1 MATALGVGRRLDGTS
16 QKTCLFC
23 YVIRTPGKGFYMC
36 FMLRNNFIAFSCTLC
51 ALLFPLVSLCAQE
64 ADSLRYVLDEFV
76 VVDTD
81 GESTAVTGEVSH
93 NVNAADIMRYG
104 MQNLA
109 DAVRRM
115 PGVSLQDYGGV
126 GGLKTV
132 SIRGLGAK
140 HTAVSYDGVV
150 VSDAQSGMVD
160 LGRFLLE
167 NVSEVLLEVGGG
179 EAGMLRTAR
188 EYVSSN
194 LLSLRSASSGLG
206 VHSRIKVQG
215 GSFGLASLSASSAY
229 NNDEGLEA
237 SLSANYLRSDG
248 AYPFVLVNG
257 NATSREKRRDSDVES
272 LVLEGNLYARPL
284 GGFFSA
290 KLHYYGS
297 ERGLPGAVNL
307 YNKENRERLWNRNA
321 FAQAAYVR
329 RLFADA
335 DMRVVLKYDYNY
347 SRYREVSANYASG
360 EQIDR
365 NLQNEY
371 YMSLVLGRAGVWSC
385 SVASDI
391 SYTTL
396 ENNFKD
402 SKEPCRVSSQTVLAA
417 KYQPSGLFSFSASLL
432 ATYIR
437 DEVKSGS
444 APAPYARLSPALSV
458 VYALH
463 PSFYLRASYKDAYR
477 VPTFADLYYLRL
489 GNVGLKPERASQFNV
504 GAVWKYGLS
513 MARVGVS
520 ADAYYNKVRD
530 KIVALPTMY
539 IWRMMNFGRAD
550 IWGLDVAAFAEVD
563 FSHNFSLKADAN
575 YSFQYAVDVT
585 DRSAKN
591 YRHQLPYTPRHS
603 GNCSLALLN
612 PFVNV
617 SYMLT
622 VVGERYMLPQNS
634 VANRM
639 RGYAEHSFSLN
650 RRFSFDGF
658 GLLLQAELLNVG
670 NEHYEVIRNYPM
682 PGFSWRTSVRF
693 EF

>member
-1 MATALGVGRRLDGTS
+1 MATALVVGRRLDGTS

-109 DAVRRM
+109 DAVRCM

-160 LGRFLLE
+160 LGHFLLE

-179 EAGMLRTAR
+179 ETGMLRTAR
-188 EYVSSN
+188 EYASSN

-444 APAPYARLSPALSV
+444 APAPYTRLSPALSV

-520 ADAYYNKVRD
+520 VDAYYNKVRD

-670 NEHYEVIRNYPM
+670 NEHYEVVRNYPM
-682 PGFSWRTSVRF
+682 PAFSWRASACLDF
-693 EF
+693 

>member
-1 MATALGVGRRLDGTS
+1 
-16 QKTCLFC
+16 
-23 YVIRTPGKGFYMC
+23 MC
-36 FMLRNNFIAFSCTLC
+36 FMLQKIFIAILCTLC
-51 ALLFPLVSLCAQE
+51 ALLFPFTALCAQE
-64 ADSLRYVLDEFV
+64 ADSLKYVLDEFV
-76 VVDTD
+76 VVDAD
-81 GESTAVTGEVSH
+81 SESTAVTGEVSH

-132 SIRGLGAK
+132 SVRGLGAK

-179 EAGMLRTAR
+179 KTGMLRTAR
-188 EYVSSN
+188 EYASSN

-206 VHSRIKVQG
+206 VYSRIQVQG
-215 GSFGLASLSASSAY
+215 ASFGFASLSASGGY

-257 NATSREKRRDSDVES
+257 SATSREKRRDSDVES
-272 LVLEGNLYARPL
+272 LMLEGNLYARPF
-284 GGFFSA
+284 GGFLSA

-329 RLFADA
+329 RLLGNT
-335 DMRVVLKYDYNY
+335 DMRVVLKYDHNY
-347 SRYREVSANYASG
+347 TRYRELSANYASG
-360 EQIDR
+360 EQVDR
-365 NLQNEY
+365 NLQDEY
-371 YMSLVLGRAGVWSC
+371 YMSLVLGSVGVWSC

-391 SYTTL
+391 SYATL

-402 SKEPCRVSSQTVLAA
+402 SKEPCRITSQTVLAA

-437 DEVKSGS
+437 DEVKAGS
-444 APAPYARLSPALSV
+444 APVPYTRLSPALSV

-504 GAVWKYGLS
+504 GAAWENGSSV
-513 MARVGVS
+513 ARAGVS
-520 ADAYYNKVRD
+520 ADVYYNKVRD

-539 IWRMMNFGRAD
+539 IWRMINFGRAD
-550 IWGLDVAAFAEVD
+550 IWGLDVAAFAEVNL
-563 FSHNFSLKADAN
+563 SHNFSLKADAN

-603 GNCSLALLN
+603 GNSSLTLQN

-622 VVGERYMLPQNS
+622 VVGERYMLPQNNA
-634 VANRM
+634 ANRM

-658 GLLLQAELLNVG
+658 GLLLQAQLLNVG

>member
-1 MATALGVGRRLDGTS
+1 
-16 QKTCLFC
+16 
-23 YVIRTPGKGFYMC
+23 MC
-36 FMLRNNFIAFSCTLC
+36 FMLQKIFIAILCTLC
-51 ALLFPLVSLCAQE
+51 ALLFPFTALCAQE
-64 ADSLRYVLDEFV
+64 ADSLKYVLDEFV
-76 VVDTD
+76 VVDAD
-81 GESTAVTGEVSH
+81 SESTAVTGEVSH

-132 SIRGLGAK
+132 SVRGLGAK

-188 EYVSSN
+188 EYASSN
-194 LLSLRSASSGLG
+194 LLSLRSASYGWG
-206 VHSRIKVQG
+206 VYSRIKVQG
-215 GSFGLASLSASSAY
+215 ASFGFASLSASGGYS
-229 NNDEGLEA
+229 NDEGLEA

-257 NATSREKRRDSDVES
+257 STTSREKRRDSDVES
-272 LVLEGNLYARPL
+272 LMLEGNLYARPF
-284 GGFFSA
+284 GGFLSA
-290 KLHYYGS
+290 KLYYYGS

-329 RLFADA
+329 RLLGNT
-335 DMRVVLKYDYNY
+335 DMRVVLKYDHNY
-347 SRYREVSANYASG
+347 TRYRELSANYASG
-360 EQIDR
+360 EQVDR
-365 NLQNEY
+365 NLQDEY
-371 YMSLVLGRAGVWSC
+371 YMSLVLGSVGVWSC

-391 SYTTL
+391 SYATL

-402 SKEPCRVSSQTVLAA
+402 SKEPCRITSQTVLAA

-432 ATYIR
+432 ATYVS
-437 DEVKSGS
+437 DEVRTGS
-444 APAPYARLSPALSV
+444 APVPYTRLSPALSV

-463 PSFYLRASYKDAYR
+463 SSFYLRASYKDAYR

-504 GAVWKYGLS
+504 GAAWENGSSV
-513 MARVGVS
+513 ARAGVS
-520 ADAYYNKVRD
+520 ADVYYNKVRD

-539 IWRMMNFGRAD
+539 IWRMINFGRAD

-563 FSHNFSLKADAN
+563 LSHNFSLKADAN

-603 GNCSLALLN
+603 GNCSLTLQN

-622 VVGERYMLPQNS
+622 VVGERYMLPQNNA
-634 VANRM
+634 ANRM

-658 GLLLQAELLNVG
+658 GLLLQAQLLNVG

-693 EF
+693 DF

>member
-1 MATALGVGRRLDGTS
+1 
-16 QKTCLFC
+16 
-23 YVIRTPGKGFYMC
+23 MC
-36 FMLRNNFIAFSCTLC
+36 FMLQKIFIAILCTLC
-51 ALLFPLVSLCAQE
+51 ASLFPFTALCAQE

-81 GESTAVTGEVSH
+81 SESTAVTGEVSH
-93 NVNAADIMRYG
+93 NVGSADIMRYG

-132 SIRGLGAK
+132 SVRGLGAK

-167 NVSEVLLEVGGG
+167 NVSEVLLEVGGV
-179 EAGMLRTAR
+179 ESGMLRTAR
-188 EYVSSN
+188 EYASSN
-194 LLSLRSASSGLG
+194 LLSLRSASFGLG
-206 VHSRIKVQG
+206 CHSKVKVQG
-215 GSFGLASLSASSAY
+215 GSFGLANLSANGSY
-229 NNDEGLEA
+229 NNGKGLET
-237 SLSANYLRSDG
+237 SFSGNYLRSDG

-257 NATSREKRRDSDVES
+257 GTTSREKRRDSNVES
-272 LVLEGNLYARPL
+272 LMLEGNMHARPF
-284 GGFFSA
+284 GGFLSV
-290 KLHYYGS
+290 KMHYYDS

-321 FAQAAYVR
+321 FAQAAYVC
-329 RLFADA
+329 RLPIHA
-335 DMRVVLKYDYNY
+335 DMRVVLKYDHNY
-347 SRYREVSANYASG
+347 TRYKEISANYASG
-360 EQIDR
+360 EQVDR
-365 NLQNEY
+365 NQQNEY
-371 YMSLVLGRAGVWSC
+371 YMSLVLGRSGVWSC

-402 SKEPCRVSSQTVLAA
+402 SKEPCRFSSQTVLAA

-432 ATYIR
+432 ATYVS
-437 DEVKSGS
+437 DEVRTGS
-444 APAPYARLSPALSV
+444 APSPYTRLSPALSV
-458 VYALH
+458 MYGLH
-463 PSFYLRASYKDAYR
+463 PSFHLRASYKDAYR

-504 GAVWKYGLS
+504 GAIWEGGAS
-513 MARVGVS
+513 MARASVS

-550 IWGLDVAAFAEVD
+550 VWGVDVAVFGELS
-563 FSHNFSLKADAN
+563 FSHGLFLKADAN
-575 YSFQYAVDVT
+575 YTFQYAVDVT
-585 DRSAKN
+585 DSTAKN

-603 GNCSLALLN
+603 GNFSLVFEN
-612 PFVNV
+612 PFVNL
-617 SYMLT
+617 SYMLV

-634 VANRM
+634 AANRM
-639 RGYAEHSFSLN
+639 RAYAEHSFSLN
-650 RRFSFDGF
+650 RRLGFSGF

-670 NEHYEVIRNYPM
+670 NENYEVIRNYPM
-682 PGFSWRTSVRF
+682 PGFSWRISARF
-693 EF
+693 DF